1 MVCMFRSNLPFSL
14 TALCAHIFRP
24 NDVCGSGS
32 SSSTVAARG
41 DDVMSGDDV
50 AVMWLMA

>member
-1 MVCMFRSNLPFSL
+1 MFRSNLPFSL

-24 NDVCGSGS
+24 NDVRGSGVVVVVVA
-32 SSSTVAARG
+32 VAARG